1 MDDHTSRL
9 NVRPRAWSR
18 STCSSPRGRSGAV
31 ISAQASSNEM
41 RSRILS
47 PHSPVPKGQMG

>member
-9 NVRPRAWSR
+9 NVRSRAWSR

-31 ISAQASSNEM
+31 ISVQASSSEM

-47 PHSPVPKGQMG
+47 PHNPVPKGQMG